1 MKNIKLFIMVAFL
14 AAATTM
20 ILTSCSKEKRIE
32 GKWKIT
38 HATGVFSDDKGET
51 WTFKSNRSGSFI
63 CSGWDVD
70 GDWSISGD
78 ELTIDAKLQGYKVVG
93 EFSIDKLNSSKMSLS
108 GSWKVDGEKENVTY
122 EFEKK

>member
-20 ILTSCSKEKRIE
+20 MLTSCSKEKQIE

-38 HATGVFSDDKGET
+38 HASGDFSDDKGET
-51 WTFKSNRSGSFI
+51 WTFKSNSSGSFI
-63 CSGWDVD
+63 FYGYDVD

-78 ELTIDAKLQGYKVVG
+78 ELTIDAKINGYKLVG
-93 EFSIDKLNSSKMSLS
+93 EFTIDKLSSSKMSLS
-108 GSWKVDGEKENVTY
+108 GSWKVDGEKMNVTY